1 MTANNFNAR
10 DTSIIINHHLIMF
23 IDTRDKTKN
32 MMSNNFTNRNHE
44 EVDCTKLKR
53 IKHTNLKQSVPS
65 KK

>member
-10 DTSIIINHHLIMF
+10 DTSIIINNHLIMF
-23 IDTRDKTKN
+23 IDTPDKQKN

-53 IKHTNLKQSVPS
+53 IKHTN
-65 KK
+65 